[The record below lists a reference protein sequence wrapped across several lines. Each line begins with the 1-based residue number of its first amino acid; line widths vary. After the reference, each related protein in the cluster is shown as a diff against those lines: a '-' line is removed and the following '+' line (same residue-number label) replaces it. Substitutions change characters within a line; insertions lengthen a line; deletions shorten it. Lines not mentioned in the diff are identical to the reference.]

1 MMNRMLDVIA
11 RVLTLLDKTRTL
23 DFSVLLLMRLLLAPV
38 FISAGMHK
46 LANFSDIASWFG
58 NAEWGLGLPFPVL
71 MAALATAAELVGG
84 LFLLAGFMTRLVAI
98 PLMIT
103 MLVAALSVHWQHGWF
118 AIAPSNPATSAA
130 QPLALMGIPAAQRSL
145 ENSAEVGERLQR
157 ARSLLR
163 EHGNYDWLIERGGLV
178 VLNNGIEFSAIYF
191 IMLLALFFYGAG
203 RYVSADYW
211 LARAMPGHRPDGPG
225 QGR

>member
-1 MMNRMLDVIA
+1 MNRILDVLA
-11 RVLTLLDKTRTL
+11 RGTTLLNKTRSL

-46 LANFSDIASWFG
+46 LTNFGDIVSWFG
-58 NAEWGLGLPFPVL
+58 NAEWGLGLPFPML
-71 MAALATAAELVGG
+71 MAVLATAAELVGG
-84 LFLLAGFMTRLVAI
+84 IFLLAGLMTRLVAI

-103 MLVAALSVHWQHGWF
+103 MLVAAFSVHWQHGWF

-130 QPLALMGIPAAQRSL
+130 QPLAIIGVPAAQRSL
-145 ENSAEVGERLQR
+145 ENSVEVGERLQR
-157 ARSLLR
+157 ARGLLR
-163 EHGNYDWLIERGGLV
+163 EHGNYDWLTEHGGLV

-211 LARAMPGHRPDGPG
+211 LARALF
-225 QGR
+225 GRQARGTGAAA